1 MAGDLRLSGVK
12 YHTAGSA
19 SYTVEADN
27 AYKNVYST
35 SNITFN
41 TTNVSVASQAFPSID
56 YAGGEDETK
65 KLQLTASAT
74 INATK
79 ILNSS
84 IAVGVSVP
92 HPLKSNLSNAQIKP

>member
-1 MAGDLRLSGVK
+1 MAASNGVLTSLSMTGDLRLSGVK
-12 YHTAGSA
+12 YHTGGSA
-19 SYTVEADN
+19 SYRVDVDN

-56 YAGGEDETK
+56 HAGGEDETK

-74 INATK
+74 I
-79 ILNSS
+79 
-84 IAVGVSVP
+84 
-92 HPLKSNLSNAQIKP
+92 LSLIHI